1 MRRRVPVAT
10 AAALVALLVIA
21 VPVLADSEY
30 AGIQES
36 MDWRLVVV
44 FVAIG
49 LFAFY
54 AALELASRGRR

>member
-10 AAALVALLVIA
+10 AAALVALLVIV

>member
-1 MRRRVPVAT
+1 
-10 AAALVALLVIA
+10 
-21 VPVLADSEY
+21 
-30 AGIQES
+30 